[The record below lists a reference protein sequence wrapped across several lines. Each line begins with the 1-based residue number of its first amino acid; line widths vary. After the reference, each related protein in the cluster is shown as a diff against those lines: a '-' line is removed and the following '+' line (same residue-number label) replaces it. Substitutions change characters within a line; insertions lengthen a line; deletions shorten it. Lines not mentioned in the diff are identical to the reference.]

1 MTAYMPFALIAQ
13 NFVAA
18 TYMLHIA
25 VAGAYMLFREAK
37 FMVHI
42 CPLANALGGIY
53 AITYAPI
60 HTVK

>member
-1 MTAYMPFALIAQ
+1 MAAYMPSVLIAQ
-13 NFVAA
+13 KICEA

>member
-1 MTAYMPFALIAQ
+1 MTTYMPSVLIAQ
-13 NFVAA
+13 KICVA

>member
-1 MTAYMPFALIAQ
+1 MPSVLIAQ
-13 NFVAA
+13 KICVA

-42 CPLANALGGIY
+42 CPLAYTLGDIY
-53 AITYAPI
+53 AKAYAPI
-60 HTVK
+60 CTMK

>member
-1 MTAYMPFALIAQ
+1 MAQ
-13 NFVAA
+13 KFVEA